1 MYLNK
6 HTQVQTVIFIIFGV
20 SLAYA
25 ITRYQIFGSVPW
37 KELPFYILNKALSLS
52 AFLILLFALSL
63 KAMQKKGWIID
74 ISLIDS
80 RASLAKSGFLLLI
93 VHVFMSFL
101 LFRSSYYGKFFADD
115 GSLTL
120 YAGLSMLGGVLA
132 FVLLWSIQSDRDKHT
147 DVLLFT
153 SPRKFISLLLFLLAI
168 HLFFMGYEGWL
179 KPMAWHGALPPIS
192 LVAFVF
198 LLFASIVNLS
208 FKE

>member
-1 MYLNK
+1 MNLK
-6 HTQVQTVIFIIFGV
+6 KQREVKTVISVIFGV

-63 KAMQKKGWIID
+63 RVLQKKGWRIA
-74 ISLIDS
+74 ISLIES

-101 LFRSSYYGKFFADD
+101 LFRSSYYGKFFTDD

-120 YAGLSMLGGVLA
+120 YAGLSMLGGILA
-132 FVLLWSIQSDRDKHT
+132 FVMLWSIESNKEKYCLFLSYKNFLY
-147 DVLLFT
+147 LLF
-153 SPRKFISLLLFLLAI
+153 FLLAI
-168 HLFFMGYEGWL
+168 HLFFMGFDGWMNPS
-179 KPMAWHGALPPIS
+179 KWYGGLPPIS
-192 LVAFVF
+192 LVAFIF
-198 LLFASIVNLS
+198 LLLAYIVNLS